1 VADRWALIV
10 ATDKFLDPALGTAP
24 YAEAGAKALSDALAQ
39 AGYPKANQ
47 FLLLGPH
54 ATRTIVESRLRK
66 LKKAIKKGD
75 EVLAYWAGV
84 GFTRASAGS
93 GLLTCWDTLP
103 DDLAETGLQLSD
115 LAAALSNTKAGQV
128 TVLLDVGYLPQ
139 SSTPGP
145 STEWNPALEPEE
157 LHDLFGHTAKA
168 VCLTAADAWEG
179 SHTATVLKMSLWTYL
194 LVEVLTGRSAKALD
208 KSGRLTAISLQR
220 HIEDELPRLLRRHF
234 DTGASQNP
242 MLYGGQNAGQVV
254 ADLGRL
260 VGADGSLLDPERL
273 RRVVFRSESLG
284 RVKDLTAWRKTYDL
298 PDSARPS
305 ACKFVARVANADVKA
320 DLDEVY
326 DAARE
331 QLGYKRKDLDV
342 STGPDGF
349 GLLRTPDF
357 EYTVTAALDAEDAS
371 RVVWRREVGGFADP
385 GFVRGTGFDAVFG
398 KLFDQLVF
406 EFAAPIDVA
415 ALVDRLEDHPPKG
428 AKVQV
433 ASEGTSCD
441 ITLAGFAGRVTV
453 ESRALVVRGR
463 AGDSAGLLDQFLTFL
478 RTVGPLGEQL
488 ALPS

>member
-1 VADRWALIV
+1 MADRWALIV
-10 ATDKFLDPALGTAP
+10 ATDKFLDPALGTVP

-66 LKKAIKKGD
+66 LKKLVKRGGD
-75 EVLAYWAGV
+75 VLAYVAGR
-84 GFTRASAGS
+84 GTSRAGAGA
-93 GLLTCWDTLP
+93 LACWDTLP
-103 DDLAETGLQLSD
+103 DDLPETSLPVADL
-115 LAAALSNTKAGQV
+115 LAALGGTKASQV
-128 TVLLDVGYLPQ
+128 TLLLDVGASAIAPHAEFQPHLD
-139 SSTPGP
+139 GD
-145 STEWNPALEPEE
+145 ELEALFADSP
-157 LHDLFGHTAKA
+157 KA
-168 VCLTAADAWEG
+168 VCLSATRPDEPAHAAAG
-179 SHTATVLKMSLWTYL
+179 LKGGVWTHL
-194 LVEVLTGRSAKALD
+194 LVEALSGRATKALD
-208 KSGRLTAISLQR
+208 SGGQLTALSLQR
-220 HIEDELPRLLRRHF
+220 FIEDEMPRVLRKHF
-234 DTGASQNP
+234 EAGVTQAPQ
-242 MLYGGQNAGQVV
+242 LYGGQNAGQVV

-342 STGPDGF
+342 AAGPDGF

-357 EYTVTAALDAEDAS
+357 EYAVTAALDAEDAS

-385 GFVRGTGFDAVFG
+385 GFVRGAGFDAVFG